1 VLSTFVRGV
10 LVAVAIVLTSS
21 SIVLAETKAT
31 PAPKKTVV
39 AQAETAPTPTP
50 NPLSVSGYFRSYY
63 FTRQNASNN
72 PGVQFNFSPGA
83 KYNANGVNQASLNNA
98 IMLHADYQLPFAGWY
113 VGGSYF
119 LAQPFAGPCNSAAA
133 HAKGKPCVS
142 QSPPNTNPDDTLPG
156 FGLDT
161 FPETYVGYKDA
172 RWKGMA
178 GDYLFNTAWAPS
190 SDSRVKPAAYQ
201 GADVGYALSSDLT
214 LDVGDFW
221 AWQNRTSNTFSNNTL
236 LTTYPAGSP
245 GLASNIYVGNCKGA
259 PCTGISTSG
268 FTYGKLGFAPKD
280 SNYSVNGYFYGVH
293 DIVTM
298 FWGDAKYT
306 WNQVDY
312 KPYVALQGGW
322 ENNGG
327 QSVIGKINSQLV
339 GIQLGATAAK
349 GLVVQ
354 GSFDYVPWQTDTV
367 STAYLASI
375 NWTCSNS
382 NFQLKSNTKTGIV
395 VHTLPYFLPTNAGQ
409 CFHNANGTTSVYYG
423 GWASPYTDSYA
434 TDPIFTTSISQ
445 GMTDRR
451 APGTSWKVAATY
463 TSANK
468 RFVFFASDAWYNY
481 GNALV
486 PENTNEWD
494 LDGQYHLSPVGKG
507 SYRGLLLRYRYA
519 QRTQSNTFCGD
530 QGTTCPPGSALGS
543 TFEGGL
549 PLFKYNRAQLEYDF

>member
-1 VLSTFVRGV
+1 VLSTFVRGG
-10 LVAVAIVLTSS
+10 LAAVAIVLASTSFA
-21 SIVLAETKAT
+21 LAETKAT
-31 PAPKKTVV
+31 PAAKKTVV

-50 NPLSVSGYFRSYY
+50 NPLTVRGYFRSYY
-63 FTRQNASNN
+63 FTRQNATNN
-72 PGVQFNFSPGA
+72 PGTQFNFSPGA

-98 IMLHADYQLPFAGWY
+98 VMLHADYQLPFAGWY

-119 LAQPFAGPCNSAAA
+119 LAEPFAGPCNPAAA

-142 QSPPNTNPDDTLPG
+142 QTPPNTNPDDTLPG
-156 FGLDT
+156 FGLNT
-161 FPETYVGYKDA
+161 FPETYVGFKDQH
-172 RWKGMA
+172 WNGIA
-178 GDYLFNTAWAPS
+178 GDFLFNTPWAPT

-201 GADVGYALSSDLT
+201 GTQIGYGLSKDLT
-214 LDVGDFW
+214 LDVGEIW

-236 LTTYPAGSP
+236 LTSYPAGSP
-245 GLASNIYVGNCKGA
+245 GLASNIFVGNCKGA

-268 FTYGKLGFAPKD
+268 LSYGHLGFAPKD
-280 SNYSVNGYFYGVH
+280 SNYSVNGYFYGFH
-293 DIVTM
+293 DIVTT

-306 WNQVDY
+306 WNQSEL

-322 ENNGG
+322 ENNAG

-339 GIQLGATAAK
+339 GVQLGVNATK
-349 GLVVQ
+349 NLSIQ
-354 GSFDYVPWQTDTV
+354 GGFDYVPWQTDTV

-382 NFQLKSNTKTGIV
+382 NFQLKPNTTTGIV
-395 VHTLPYFLPTNAGQ
+395 AHTLPYFLPVNAGQ
-409 CFHNANGTTSVYYG
+409 CFQNANGTTSVYYG

-445 GMTDRR
+445 GIADRR
-451 APGTSWKVAATY
+451 APGTSWKVSATF
-463 TSANK
+463 TSTNK

-486 PENTNEWD
+486 AQNTNEWD
-494 LDGQYHLSPVGKG
+494 LDGQYRLNPVGKG
-507 SYRGLLLRYRYA
+507 LYKGLLLRYRYA
-519 QRTQSNTFCGD
+519 QRSQNNTFCGD
-530 QGTTCPPGSALGS
+530 QGTTCPPGSPSGS
-543 TFEGGL
+543 AFEGGL

>member
-1 VLSTFVRGV
+1 
-10 LVAVAIVLTSS
+10 
-21 SIVLAETKAT
+21 
-31 PAPKKTVV
+31 
-39 AQAETAPTPTP
+39 
-50 NPLSVSGYFRSYY
+50 
-63 FTRQNASNN
+63 
-72 PGVQFNFSPGA
+72 
-83 KYNANGVNQASLNNA
+83 
-98 IMLHADYQLPFAGWY
+98 
-113 VGGSYF
+113 
-119 LAQPFAGPCNSAAA
+119 
-133 HAKGKPCVS
+133 
-142 QSPPNTNPDDTLPG
+142 
-156 FGLDT
+156 
-161 FPETYVGYKDA
+161 
-172 RWKGMA
+172 MA
-178 GDYLFNTAWAPS
+178 GDYFFNSAWAPI

-201 GADVGYALSSDLT
+201 GSDVAYKFGDALT

-221 AWQNRTSNTFSNNTL
+221 AWQNRTSNNFTNNTL
-236 LTTYPAGSP
+236 LTSYPAGSP
-245 GLASNIYVGNCKGA
+245 GLASNIYNGNCQGA

-268 FTYGKLGFAPKD
+268 FTYGKLGYAPKD
-280 SNYSVNGYFYGVH
+280 TNYSVDGYFYGVH
-293 DIVTM
+293 NIVTM

-306 WNQVDY
+306 WKDLSF
-312 KPYVALQGGW
+312 KPYVSLQGGW

-382 NFQLKSNTKTGIV
+382 NFQFKPNTKTGVV

-409 CFHNANGTTSVYYG
+409 CFQNANGTTTVQYG

-445 GMTDRR
+445 GMADRR

-468 RFVFFASDAWYNY
+468 RLVFFASDAWYNY
-481 GNALV
+481 GNSLV
-486 PENTNEWD
+486 AENTNEWD

-507 SYRGLLLRYRYA
+507 TYHGLLLRYRYA

-530 QGTTCPPGSALGS
+530 QGTTCPPGSATGS